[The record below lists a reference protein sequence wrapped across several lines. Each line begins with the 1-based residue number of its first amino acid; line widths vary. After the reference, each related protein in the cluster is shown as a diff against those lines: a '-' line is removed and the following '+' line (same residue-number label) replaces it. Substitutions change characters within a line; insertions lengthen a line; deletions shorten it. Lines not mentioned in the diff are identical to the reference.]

1 MILPIKMNHKKKKKK
16 KIFLD
21 LIFLDLQ
28 KGAVLFDFNLT
39 FKGKQLGKNKLVLVH
54 CDLTSLLTS

>member
-16 KIFLD
+16 KKKKLFLLD

-28 KGAVLFDFNLT
+28 KGAVLFGEF
-39 FKGKQLGKNKLVLVH
+39 QLNIQGEAARER
-54 CDLTSLLTS
+54 TSWFLSVVT